1 MLQSRKKDGEEEEE
15 KEKRRESRYLK
26 IVKSVFIVC
35 RRQAIPLYSSKYSR
49 KDFTIWQHIAILVM
63 FQRIGKSYREFV
75 DDWLSVSS
83 AIVKAL
89 GLELKLPH
97 YTTLEK
103 FGLRISSVLLERVMG
118 GFLFLVRC
126 RKQDLG
132 ADSTGMSCSHVSTYY
147 ALRIKRDI
155 QASSRKQAERR
166 NIKK

>member
-1 MLQSRKKDGEEEEE
+1 MLASSSPKKQQKE
-15 KEKRRESRYLK
+15 KEKRKESRYLK
-26 IVKSVFIVC
+26 IVRSVFIVC
-35 RRQAIPLYSSKYSR
+35 KRQAVPLYSSKYSR

-75 DDWLSVSS
+75 DDWLSVSN
-83 AIVKAL
+83 ALVEAL
-89 GLELKLPH
+89 GLNEKLPH

-103 FGLRISSVLLERVMG
+103 FGFRVPSILLERVMG

-132 ADSTGMSCSHVSTYY
+132 TDSTGMSCSHVSTYY

-155 QASSRKQAERR
+155 QASMRKQAQRR
-166 NIKK
+166 NRQK